1 MTRPLVKLHNV
12 RRTIGKFE
20 LHIPEWTV
28 EPGTVVGLVGPNGAG
43 KTTLL
48 RLLAGVD
55 QAHSGEVSVL
65 GMDPAVDFNRIRIQC
80 AYMTDNQPLFNV
92 RISRLIHLLSAY
104 YPTWDADHVD
114 LLLKRFELDPNQQ
127 VEKLSKGQGTRLRL
141 ILAMA
146 FHPTL
151 LLLDEPGVGLDLSGR
166 RSLLESVVDI
176 AGQGK
181 QSVIISSHH
190 LEDVER
196 ISDRLLV
203 LDGGTIQ
210 MEGQTDELI
219 QDGCSLEELLLEV
232 GAA

>member
-1 MTRPLVKLHNV
+1 MTSPLVQLRNV
-12 RRTIGKFE
+12 RRTVGKFE

-28 EPGTVVGLVGPNGAG
+28 KPGAVVGLVGPNGAG

-48 RLLAGVD
+48 RILAGVD
-55 QAHSGEVSVL
+55 PAHSGEVSVL
-65 GMDPAVDFNRIRIQC
+65 GMNPTTDFNQVRTRC

-92 RISRLIHLLSAY
+92 QISRLMYLLSAY
-104 YPTWDADHVD
+104 YPTWDADHVEA
-114 LLLKRFELDPNQQ
+114 LLKRFNLDPNQRAGD
-127 VEKLSKGQGTRLRL
+127 LSKGQGTRLRL

-176 AGQGK
+176 AGQGQ

-203 LDGGTIQ
+203 LDDGRVIK
-210 MEGQTDELI
+210 EGQTDDLI
-219 QDGCSLEELLLEV
+219 EEGRSLEEFLLEV